1 MPSSNMTPADIAKVN
16 ANFDKIIANFKLTA
30 TKVKLT
36 MPLLAQSLELNVA
49 ITKVYK
55 EAFNSGRTTK

>member
-16 ANFDKIIANFKLTA
+16 GNYDKIIADYEKTIVR
-30 TKVKLT
+30 VKPI
-36 MPLLAQSLELNVA
+36 MPLLAQSLELSVA
-49 ITKVYK
+49 IVKVYK